1 MKRSP
6 FAALILGTLLLASLA
21 ATAAAE
27 GKSVT
32 VPKGTKV
39 EKLGPGSFKLT
50 TPEGTVFNITS
61 YKKAGKGQ
69 GTPGAAGII
78 GDCGIL
84 GDCGIRDAKG
94 KLIASGANGVLRG
107 IIDPNDRSRSVA
119 SAPPGDYIKIDDE
132 VTWLPATIQF
142 PSVRIFDRQAL
153 MKLSPQPDPPGKK

>member
-1 MKRSP
+1 MKRSS
-6 FAALILGTLLLASLA
+6 FAALILGALILASLA

-27 GKSVT
+27 TKSVAI
-32 VPKGTKV
+32 PRGTTV

-61 YKKAGKGQ
+61 FKKSPKAKGAAA
-69 GTPGAAGII
+69 AAGII
-78 GDCGIL
+78 GDTGII

-94 KLIASGANGVLRG
+94 KLIATGANGVLKG
-107 IIDPNDRSRSVA
+107 KAATA
-119 SAPPGDYIKIDDE
+119 SAVKGVPPGDYIKIDDE

-142 PSVRIFDRQAL
+142 PTLRIFDRQAL